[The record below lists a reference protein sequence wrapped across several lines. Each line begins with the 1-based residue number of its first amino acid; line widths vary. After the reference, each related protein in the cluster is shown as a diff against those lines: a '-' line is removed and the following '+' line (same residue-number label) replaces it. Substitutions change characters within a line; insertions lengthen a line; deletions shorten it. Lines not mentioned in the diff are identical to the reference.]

1 MGERDLQ
8 RWRELLRRR
17 EASRGL
23 LVAFEGPD
31 GSGKT
36 TQRKLFKTWL
46 KSEGA
51 EVTTT
56 KWNSSRL
63 IKPLVKVRKQVHAL
77 SPEEFCFL
85 HAADF
90 RHRLETEV
98 LPALWQGKT
107 VVADRYLFTALAR
120 DAARG
125 LPFDWLLNVYAPIL
139 WPDVVF
145 YFAVSPDT
153 SGMRIAA
160 TREPKY
166 YEAGQDITGLVDPHA
181 SYKQFISRVIREYE
195 SLAVIFR
202 FITIDAERSI
212 NEQHREIR
220 EHYQQLRRLSWPEW
234 NLEPVADW
242 LAQNP
247 EAARARREDS
257 RRGKRGPRAVA
268 V

>member
-1 MGERDLQ
+1 MGDRQ
-8 RWRELLRRR
+8 GRRWRELLQRR

-31 GSGKT
+31 GSGKS

-46 KSEGA
+46 KSEGREA
-51 EVTTT
+51 VTT
-56 KWNSSRL
+56 KWNSSPL
-63 IKPLVKVRKQVHAL
+63 IKPLVKVRKQVRAL
-77 SPEEFCFL
+77 SPEEFCLL

-98 LPALWQGKT
+98 LPALWRGAT

-125 LPFDWLLNVYAPIL
+125 LPFDWLLHIYEPIL
-139 WPDVVF
+139 WPDIVF
-145 YFAVSPDT
+145 YFAVSPET

-166 YEAGQDITGLVDPHA
+166 YEAGQDITGIDDPLA
-181 SYKQFISRVIREYE
+181 SYTTFISRVIREYE
-195 SLAVIFR
+195 SLAIVFQ

-212 NEQHREIR
+212 DEQHREIR
-220 EHYQQLRRLSWPEW
+220 EHFQQAQRRPWPDW
-234 NLEPVADW
+234 NVEAIADW
-242 LAQNP
+242 LA
-247 EAARARREDS
+247 RAPDA
-257 RRGKRGPRAVA
+257 PRAMPRAAHV
-268 V
+268 